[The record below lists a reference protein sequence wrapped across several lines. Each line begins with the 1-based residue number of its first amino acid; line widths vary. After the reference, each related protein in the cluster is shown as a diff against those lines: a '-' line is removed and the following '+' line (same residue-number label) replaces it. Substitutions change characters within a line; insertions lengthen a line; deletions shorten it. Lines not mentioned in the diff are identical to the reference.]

1 LSSTSL
7 SSLFLAQCAMQGD
20 KPAYVFLRDDLSASE
35 SIDFSRLGREV
46 HDLAGRL
53 GAVVPAGG
61 RVLLAFP
68 PGLDFVRAFWACL
81 QAGCVAVPV
90 PAPDPVRL
98 LHGVPRL
105 RAIIEDTGAALVLTS
120 GDLLAAA
127 RRVLEPALWAMAPW
141 TALADLA
148 AAAPDGAPAAA
159 PAATATPTG
168 DALAYLQYTSGS
180 TMAPRGVRI
189 THAQAIANM
198 HALNEVGGVGPDSRS
213 LVWLPHFHDYGL
225 VHGVLA
231 PMAGGLTS
239 WLMSPLTFLRRPL
252 RWLDALAS
260 LRITHSGAPA
270 SAYVACLRALDG
282 RPLERDLSALVSLNC
297 GAEPI
302 RADTVAEVLA
312 VFGAAGMRPEAFM
325 PAYGLA
331 EAVLGVSASP
341 RDRPATTLALDA
353 RALARDRVVPVAADA
368 ADATDAD
375 GGSDANGVR
384 VLAGCGRPLRDTE
397 LLIVDPVTLRSAAAD
412 AVGEIWVGAPG
423 VGDGYWRQSGPSD
436 ATFGARLADAPADGR
451 AFLRTGDL
459 GFMHGGELFVTGRLK
474 DLVIVHGGNHYPQD
488 LEWTAEHAHAALRPG
503 YGAAFSVDGPDGEAL
518 VLLLETERRVGAAVD
533 ADAIAAAVRRAVG
546 EVHGLAVSVVALVR
560 SGSLPRSSSGKVQ
573 RRLCRQR
580 WLDGE
585 LDVQAIAPL
594 AGADAPAGATTADAA
609 RALVVMPRDATEQV
623 LWEIWRDV
631 FGRAAF
637 GVHESFFELGG
648 TSLLMTQVA
657 SRIGQRFGVELPLAE
672 LFDHTSIAALA
683 RHVTLAAE
691 AQADGAPQAT
701 APAAIARVARGAPLP
716 VSLSQRRMWVIQQFD
731 PASSA
736 YNVAVTL
743 RLRGTLDA
751 DRLQRAFDLVA
762 ARHEGLRTRF
772 ALGADEPVQLID
784 PPSAAPIRVQRLD
797 LRTHA
802 APIAHARELLSAR
815 LAEPFDLAHAPL
827 HRAMLLRLDERDHVL
842 SWVMHHAI
850 TDNWSFSVLMHEL
863 FTAYTAWEAGR
874 EPAFEPMP
882 VEYADYA
889 AWQRSPEAT
898 AQRRPQMDYW
908 LERLRGLAPL
918 DLPTDFA
925 RPQRAGFQGGRVAA
939 TLPPRLRDA
948 MRAFCAR
955 TASTPFVVLLSVFKL
970 MLSRAART
978 TDVAV
983 GTPVANRHRFA
994 AEHLVG
1000 TLVNTLVMRTDLSG
1014 DPSFTGLVE
1023 RVRATALAAY
1033 AHQEAPFDEL
1043 VEALGH
1049 DRATHPE
1056 GLVRVLFNVLNA
1068 PLRRLAYTGLDVEEF
1083 EIDRA
1088 TAQFDLAVHVD
1099 TEFTHQV
1106 HVEYA
1111 TDLYAPETAARLL
1124 ENYLGLLERLL
1135 AAPER
1140 PLSET
1145 AIVAPAQLARLR
1157 DGWNATAVPLP
1168 AETTVHRWLPLADP
1182 ARRDAVAVSDAT
1194 GRALTYAE
1202 LDARSNALARVL
1214 RGRGIG
1220 RGQRVGLGVARDA
1233 VMVVALLGVLKS
1245 GAAYVPLDPG
1255 FPAERLRH
1263 MAGDAGLAALL
1274 VRGVPP
1280 DWLAD
1285 AGVPVLTLGDDGRP
1299 VEASSATGPVG
1310 PGDIEIDTAAL
1321 SPDVALD
1328 ARALD
1333 AAYMIYTSGSTG
1345 RPKGVAVPHRA
1356 VVNFLAS
1363 MAREPG
1369 LAAGDRLVA
1378 VTTLSFDIAVLELLL
1393 PLAVG
1398 AHVVLASAA
1407 QVHDPHAMCA
1417 LLARHD
1423 ATAMQATPTLWR
1435 TLADAGWGGRRTG
1448 FKALIGGE
1456 PLPLALAERLL
1467 AAEGVELWNMYGP
1480 TETTVW
1486 STLWRVTAPRAGIV
1500 IGRPIDN
1507 TSVQV
1512 LDAAGHPCP
1521 IGVPGELCIG
1531 GAGVTLGYHRQP
1543 VLTAERFPPDPESRD
1558 ATARLYRTGDLGRW
1572 RHDGRL
1578 EHLGRLDR
1586 QVKLRGLR
1594 IELGEIESALLDH
1607 PDIADGVVVTRAQGE
1622 GGGDAGDDRDVRLV
1636 AYVVT
1641 RDAHAAGIDAAGL
1654 RQHLRARLPEYM
1666 LPQHVVR
1673 LDALPLLPNGK
1684 IDRNAL
1690 PAPQPARAASAVPS
1704 DAAAASGAVASAA
1717 RAPGRGVPTQPAEV
1731 AIAAIWRQLLDVEEV
1746 DLRDNFFDLGGHS
1759 LLAMRAVVA
1768 IREAI
1773 GRDVDPPRLVFET
1786 LEQIA
1791 REPG

>member
-1 LSSTSL
+1 
-7 SSLFLAQCAMQGD
+7 
-20 KPAYVFLRDDLSASE
+20 
-35 SIDFSRLGREV
+35 
-46 HDLAGRL
+46 
-53 GAVVPAGG
+53 
-61 RVLLAFP
+61 
-68 PGLDFVRAFWACL
+68 
-81 QAGCVAVPV
+81 
-90 PAPDPVRL
+90 
-98 LHGVPRL
+98 
-105 RAIIEDTGAALVLTS
+105 
-120 GDLLAAA
+120 
-127 RRVLEPALWAMAPW
+127 
-141 TALADLA
+141 
-148 AAAPDGAPAAA
+148 
-159 PAATATPTG
+159 
-168 DALAYLQYTSGS
+168 
-180 TMAPRGVRI
+180 
-189 THAQAIANM
+189 
-198 HALNEVGGVGPDSRS
+198 
-213 LVWLPHFHDYGL
+213 
-225 VHGVLA
+225 
-231 PMAGGLTS
+231 
-239 WLMSPLTFLRRPL
+239 
-252 RWLDALAS
+252 
-260 LRITHSGAPA
+260 
-270 SAYVACLRALDG
+270 
-282 RPLERDLSALVSLNC
+282 
-297 GAEPI
+297 
-302 RADTVAEVLA
+302 
-312 VFGAAGMRPEAFM
+312 
-325 PAYGLA
+325 
-331 EAVLGVSASP
+331 
-341 RDRPATTLALDA
+341 
-353 RALARDRVVPVAADA
+353 
-368 ADATDAD
+368 
-375 GGSDANGVR
+375 
-384 VLAGCGRPLRDTE
+384 
-397 LLIVDPVTLRSAAAD
+397 
-412 AVGEIWVGAPG
+412 
-423 VGDGYWRQSGPSD
+423 
-436 ATFGARLADAPADGR
+436 
-451 AFLRTGDL
+451 
-459 GFMHGGELFVTGRLK
+459 
-474 DLVIVHGGNHYPQD
+474 
-488 LEWTAEHAHAALRPG
+488 
-503 YGAAFSVDGPDGEAL
+503 
-518 VLLLETERRVGAAVD
+518 
-533 ADAIAAAVRRAVG
+533 
-546 EVHGLAVSVVALVR
+546 
-560 SGSLPRSSSGKVQ
+560 
-573 RRLCRQR
+573 
-580 WLDGE
+580 
-585 LDVQAIAPL
+585 
-594 AGADAPAGATTADAA
+594 
-609 RALVVMPRDATEQV
+609 
-623 LWEIWRDV
+623 
-631 FGRAAF
+631 
-637 GVHESFFELGG
+637 
-648 TSLLMTQVA
+648 
-657 SRIGQRFGVELPLAE
+657 
-672 LFDHTSIAALA
+672 
-683 RHVTLAAE
+683 
-691 AQADGAPQAT
+691 
-701 APAAIARVARGAPLP
+701 
-716 VSLSQRRMWVIQQFD
+716 MWVIQQFD

-762 ARHEGLRTRF
+762 ERHEGLRTRF

-908 LERLRGLAPL
+908 LERLHGLAPL

-1140 PLSET
+1140 PLSEN

-1182 ARRDAVAVSDAT
+1182 ARRDAVAVSDAD
-1194 GRALTYAE
+1194 GRALTYGE
-1202 LDARSNALARVL
+1202 LDARSNALARAL
-1214 RGRGIG
+1214 RARGIG

-1255 FPAERLRH
+1255 FPAERLRY

-1299 VEASSATGPVG
+1299 VEASSATDPVG
-1310 PGDIEIDTAAL
+1310 PDDTRADAAL
-1321 SPDVALD
+1321 PPDAALD
-1328 ARALD
+1328 ARGLD

-1407 QVHDPHAMCA
+1407 QVHDPQALCA

-1435 TLADAGWGGRRTG
+1435 TLADAGWPGRRAG

-1456 PLPLALAERLL
+1456 PLPPALAERLL
-1467 AAEGVELWNMYGP
+1467 AADGVALWNMYGP

-1486 STLWRVTAPRAGIV
+1486 STLWRVAAPRAGIV

-1507 TSVQV
+1507 TTVQV
-1512 LDAAGHPCP
+1512 LDEAGHPCQV
-1521 IGVPGELCIG
+1521 GVPGELCIG

-1543 VLTAERFPPDPESRD
+1543 VLTAERFPPDPEARD
-1558 ATARLYRTGDLGRW
+1558 AGARLYRTGDLGRW

-1607 PDIADGVVVTRAQGE
+1607 PDIADGVVVTRAQGA
-1622 GGGDAGDDRDVRLV
+1622 GGDAAGDDRDVRLV

-1641 RDAHAAGIDAAGL
+1641 RDADAAGIDAAGL

-1690 PAPQPARAASAVPS
+1690 PAPQPARAASAVPP
-1704 DAAAASGAVASAA
+1704 DAATAPAA
-1717 RAPGRGVPTQPAEV
+1717 RTPGRGVPTRPAEV

-1768 IREAI
+1768 IREEL
-1773 GRDVDPPRLVFET
+1773 GWHVDPPRLVFET
-1786 LEQIA
+1786 LEQLAA
-1791 REPG
+1791 RPQPA